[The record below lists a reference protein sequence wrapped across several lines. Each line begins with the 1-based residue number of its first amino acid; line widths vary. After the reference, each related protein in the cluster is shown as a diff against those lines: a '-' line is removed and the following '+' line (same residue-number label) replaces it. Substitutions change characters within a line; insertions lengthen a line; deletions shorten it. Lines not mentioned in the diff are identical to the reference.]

1 MRATKASLAVL
12 GLSAVLAGGVI
23 AGAGTA
29 NAASS
34 CVGGYPPAQ
43 CKVAID
49 DNSVRPG
56 QSVSFQAT
64 GFRAGEAVSGD
75 VHSKVVHVGTYA
87 ASSKGVVTGS
97 FTVPSGLSNGSH
109 TFTLTGLTSGVIKS
123 AKFSVTGAPAGGG
136 TGSDNRNSGSAGVGG
151 TTGGGTSGS
160 TGSGSTGSGSTGNG
174 DLAMTGTNVA
184 AVVGGGAALMLAGG
198 GLMVASRRRKLVNP
212 AV

>member
-43 CKVAID
+43 CKVAIN

-56 QSVSFQAT
+56 QSVSFQAA
-64 GFRAGEAVSGD
+64 GFRAGETVSGD

-97 FTVPSGLSNGSH
+97 FTVPTGLSNGSH

-136 TGSDNRNSGSAGVGG
+136 TGNGNRDSGSAGVGG
-151 TTGGGTSGS
+151 TTGGTSGS
-160 TGSGSTGSGSTGNG
+160 TGSGSMAGGSTGSG

-198 GLMVASRRRKLVNP
+198 GLMVASRRRKHVNP